1 MPKSKPRQGRTAFV
15 TVGTT
20 RFDALMQA
28 MTNELVLQTL
38 QDLGFT
44 TLILQHGKG
53 PAPTLPP
60 SNGASA
66 PLHVEMYDFKPSL
79 AADYQRADW
88 VIGHAG
94 AGTISET
101 LAAGDDDDDDDSSKK
116 QRLLILVINTALMH
130 NHQTELAYAMR
141 NGNYLY
147 VVENP
152 HDLLQASTWKAVQEF
167 EPTPFPGGDA
177 MDFPRLLTAFFN
189 E

>member
-1 MPKSKPRQGRTAFV
+1 MSKPRQGRTAFV

-38 QDLGFT
+38 QDFGFS

-53 PAPTLPP
+53 PAPTLPN
-60 SNGASA
+60 NGAA
-66 PLHVEMYDFKPSL
+66 QLHVEMYKFKPSL

-94 AGTISET
+94 AGTVSET
-101 LAAGDDDDDDDSSKK
+101 LAADDSSKK
-116 QRLLILVINTALMH
+116 RRRLLIVVINTALMH

-141 NGNYLY
+141 NRNYLY

-152 HDLLQASTWKAVQEF
+152 RDLLQTSTWKAVQEF
-167 EPTPFPGGDA
+167 EPTPFPGGDV
-177 MDFPRLLTAFFN
+177 MDFPRLLTAFFQ
-189 E
+189 